1 MSSAPVLDITNLTIL
16 RDRVPILTDLSWR
29 VMPGEHWALLGGNG
43 SGKTSLLSALAGYLM
58 PTHGDI
64 ALLGEQY
71 GQADWRELRMKLGI
85 VSSSVRQM
93 MNDTEPALDTVVS
106 GRYAIIDYWGTP
118 KRSDAARARE
128 LMESVEIGHLAKRP
142 WAVLSQ
148 GERQRV
154 LIARAMMSDARL
166 LILDEPCTGLD
177 PVARELFLE
186 FLGRLSRRPDAPTL
200 VLVTHHVEEITPIF
214 SHALLLR
221 GGTVL
226 ASGPIARSLTSRSL
240 SQLFDHPVRL
250 SRSGGRLSLRVDLA
264 LNQAS

>member
-1 MSSAPVLDITNLTIL
+1 
-16 RDRVPILTDLSWR
+16 
-29 VMPGEHWALLGGNG
+29 
-43 SGKTSLLSALAGYLM
+43 
-58 PTHGDI
+58 
-64 ALLGEQY
+64 
-71 GQADWRELRMKLGI
+71 
-85 VSSSVRQM
+85 
-93 MNDTEPALDTVVS
+93 
-106 GRYAIIDYWGTP
+106 
-118 KRSDAARARE
+118 
-128 LMESVEIGHLAKRP
+128 MESVEIGHLARRP

-186 FLGRLSRRPDAPTL
+186 FLNRLSLRPNAPTL

-226 ASGPIARSLTSRSL
+226 ASGPIGRSLTSGSL
-240 SQLFDHPVRL
+240 SRIFDHPVRL
-250 SRSGGRLSLRVDLA
+250 TRSGGRLSLRVSLGADRT
-264 LNQAS
+264 S

>member
-1 MSSAPVLDITNLTIL
+1 
-16 RDRVPILTDLSWR
+16 
-29 VMPGEHWALLGGNG
+29 
-43 SGKTSLLSALAGYLM
+43 
-58 PTHGDI
+58 
-64 ALLGEQY
+64 
-71 GQADWRELRMKLGI
+71 
-85 VSSSVRQM
+85 M

-118 KRSDAARARE
+118 KRADAARARE

-186 FLGRLSRRPDAPTL
+186 FLGRLSRRANAPTL

-221 GGTVL
+221 GGTAL
-226 ASGPIARSLTSRSL
+226 ASGPIGRSLTSRSL

-250 SRSGGRLSLRVDLA
+250 TRSGGRLGLRVSPSSA
-264 LNQAS
+264 A